1 MKLILALSAA
11 LLINLPLYV
20 YQNGERY
27 LATWA
32 IAIGWPF
39 LFIALIEPFRN
50 TGRLKRFLEQRSFN
64 GMLFRAVLCSLP
76 MFVTNVFGAVS
87 PTFYSGGLQV
97 GMMVGLLTPTRYAT
111 LDQPQLASK
120 RYWVWSTAVF
130 GTALGFAVFLFGGHT
145 FPALAKAVGS
155 ALVYAGGLWFG
166 LLLGNQV
173 TQWVAALAPTF
184 RLLRQMSRILSA
196 FAVGYVAIV
205 VIFATYYGATWRLQ
219 GAGAFT
225 GIPADPNFA
234 VFLYFSLVTATTVG
248 YGDIV
253 PQSLAARSVTGI
265 ESLVCLGWTL
275 VVFAALSVR
284 FATFLQAEQSAK
296 PGSGG
301 SGRTG

>member
-196 FAVGYVAIV
+196 FAVGYVGSA
-205 VIFATYYGATWRLQ
+205 RLLARNPHVLRDRALLAHNPLIRWALQ
-219 GAGAFT
+219 QILRIGPGKSHSIHLETLERWFGVSSSRRTMPRAAFFSMYVPVPPT
-225 GIPADPNFA
+225 AMSPYPTNRPARA
-234 VFLYFSLVTATTVG
+234 V
-248 YGDIV
+248 
-253 PQSLAARSVTGI
+253 
-265 ESLVCLGWTL
+265 
-275 VVFAALSVR
+275 
-284 FATFLQAEQSAK
+284 LQ
-296 PGSGG
+296 
-301 SGRTG
+301 